1 MSEIGEF
8 LTSKLGEKFF
18 ASDDEE
24 YKKYGIPKLAQNSPK
39 RIVIGLIRETIGPFI
54 NRSTVPDETITIKVG
69 EKDNVREIVEV
80 PARKFKSKEKLLGI
94 RLSKLYNVIDKSYRY
109 NYLTKVSQLE
119 NPVSAIFGDTVVS
132 GGSENA
138 GQGMFPSRVL
148 YSSSYSIRDR
158 SLITERLTHNALS
171 ENGTMWDEKEGK
183 NRTSLFE
190 TEYIIPGVYFPSFL
204 TLIDPTPETLYF
216 VMETLKETSYG
227 AQTSITGDNF
237 KNNIIFI
244 LGCYNEPAISSYKIS
259 RDWDNSDVTFENVMN
274 FMIEKT
280 EAEVN
285 TDNKM
290 IEGSELDEILKFF
303 KNVPYEISL
312 NAYKDLQHDV
322 SDLYNFANFGNKKR
336 GENNNRNNSKKER
349 DIDEE

>member
-8 LTSKLGEKFF
+8 LNSRIGKKFF

-54 NRSTVPDETITIKVG
+54 NRSTMPDETITIKVG
-69 EKDNVREIVEV
+69 ENDNVREIVEV
-80 PARKFKSKEKLLGI
+80 PARKFKSKEKILGI
-94 RLSKLYNVIDKSYRY
+94 RLCKLYDVIDKSYRY
-109 NYLTKVSQLE
+109 NSLADVGQLE
-119 NPVSAIFGDTVVS
+119 NPASAIFGDTVVG

-138 GQGMFPSRVL
+138 GKGMLPSRVL
-148 YSSSYSIRDR
+148 YSSSYSIRDK
-158 SLITERLTHNALS
+158 SLITERLTHNALA

-204 TLIDPTPETLYF
+204 TLIDPTPEALYF
-216 VMETLKETSYG
+216 VMQTLKEASYG

-237 KNNIIFI
+237 KNNIVFI

-259 RDWDNSDVTFENVMN
+259 RDWDNRELNFENIKN
-274 FMIEKT
+274 FIIEKT
-280 EAEVN
+280 ENEIN
-285 TDNKM
+285 TEYKM
-290 IEGSELDEILKFF
+290 VTGNELGEILKFL
-303 KNVPYEISL
+303 NNTPYELSL
-312 NAYKDLQHDV
+312 SAYKQLQEDV
-322 SDLYNFANFGNKKR
+322 SDLYNFSKFGSKKNKKDKKN
-336 GENNNRNNSKKER
+336 ENNKN
-349 DIDEE
+349 DDED